1 MTSLVLLGDRNPA
14 VVTHRA
20 LDELAARL
28 APEVELRWLGTAAA
42 AGVDLDR
49 VGGVWV
55 VPGTPYADEH
65 AVLAILRDRR
75 ERGLPTLGTCGGFQH
90 MVLEFARNA
99 AGFAD
104 AAHQETDPDAAE
116 PVVAALECRLVGE
129 VREVTCVPG
138 TRMASICG
146 VEPFPGF
153 HFCGYGVSPARQRDL
168 EAAGL
173 VLSAYAPDA
182 GVEGIELTDHPF
194 YVGTLFQPQ
203 MTVLD
208 GGAVHPLVAAF
219 VVAAST
225 AG

>member
-1 MTSLVLLGDRNPA
+1 MISLVLLGDHDPA

-20 LDELAARL
+20 LDALAARL
-28 APEVELRWLGTAAA
+28 APDVELRWLGTDAVG
-42 AGVDLDR
+42 GVDLDS

-55 VPGTPYADEH
+55 GPGTPYADEA
-65 AVLAILRDRR
+65 AVLAILARRR

-90 MVLEFARNA
+90 MVVEFARDV
-99 AGFAD
+99 AGIAG
-104 AAHQETDPDAAE
+104 AAHEETE
-116 PVVAALECRLVGE
+116 PTATDVVVAALECRLVGE
-129 VREVTCVPG
+129 VRQVTCVPG
-138 TRMASICG
+138 TRLAAICG
-146 VEPFPGF
+146 VDPFPGF
-153 HFCGYGVSPARQRDL
+153 HYCGYGVNPARQRDL

-182 GVEGIELTDHPF
+182 GVEAIELPGHPF

-208 GGAVHPLVAAF
+208 GGPVHPLVTAF
-219 VVAAST
+219 VAAARA